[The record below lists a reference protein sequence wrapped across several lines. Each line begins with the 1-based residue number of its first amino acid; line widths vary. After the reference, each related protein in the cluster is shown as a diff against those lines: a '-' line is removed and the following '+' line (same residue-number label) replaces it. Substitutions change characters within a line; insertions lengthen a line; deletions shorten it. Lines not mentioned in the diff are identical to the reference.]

1 VPKSIAHPGGF
12 SIEPNIPGELRI
24 AERSERLDC
33 DVNSKHMKNPAP
45 HSLSQGSRPPRS
57 AGEIK
62 RKIELIAAP
71 PVAVGIALAEDVDLG
86 AGRCPQ
92 HGHQR
97 QRGRRVWPANGFLVT
112 QQQRVFVR
120 HDTLRPKEQFSR
132 AQHEWRARVSG
143 IVYPLAVIVGVLA
156 LWEIGTR
163 LFAVPAFLLPAPSA
177 IAASFV
183 ANFFLLLSHG
193 WITTLE
199 ILLGFGLSIGV
210 GIPLALAIFLSPV
223 FSRSILPLLV
233 SSQAMPKVAVAPLFL
248 VWFGF
253 GLLPKVL
260 IAFLIAFFPVVIN
273 TAVGLASIEPEKIH
287 LARSMG
293 FGATAT
299 FFKIRLPNAL
309 PAIFG
314 GLKISITL
322 AVVGAVV
329 GEFVGGDAGLG
340 YLLMVANGS
349 MDTQLL
355 FAGIIALTILGV
367 ALFLLVELAERL
379 AIPRHI
385 LAGDKSAREGT

>member
-1 VPKSIAHPGGF
+1 VTDTDHTGARYASLG
-12 SIEPNIPGELRI
+12 IEEV
-24 AERSERLDC
+24 E
-33 DVNSKHMKNPAP
+33 
-45 HSLSQGSRPPRS
+45 
-57 AGEIK
+57 AGVQ
-62 RKIELIAAP
+62 RN
-71 PVAVGIALAEDVDLG
+71 LA
-86 AGRCPQ
+86 
-92 HGHQR
+92 
-97 QRGRRVWPANGFLVT
+97 RR
-112 QQQRVFVR
+112 
-120 HDTLRPKEQFSR
+120 
-132 AQHEWRARVSG
+132 EWRARVSG
-143 IVYPLAVIVGVLA
+143 IVAPVAVVIALLA
-156 LWEIGTR
+156 LWEAATR
-163 LFAVPAFLLPAPSA
+163 VFAIPLFLLPPPSA
-177 IAASFV
+177 IALSMQANASLLLTNGWV
-183 ANFFLLLSHG
+183 TTVEIVLGFLL
-193 WITTLE
+193 
-199 ILLGFGLSIGV
+199 SIVV
-210 GIPLALAIFLSPV
+210 GIPLALAIFLWPP
-223 FSRSILPLLV
+223 FSRSVLPLLV
-233 SSQAMPKVAVAPLFL
+233 SSQAMPKVAIAPLLL

-273 TAVGLASIEPEKIH
+273 TAVGLASIEPEKIY

-355 FAGIIALTILGV
+355 FAGIVALTILGV
-367 ALFLLVELAERL
+367 VLFVLVELAERL

-385 LAGDKSAREGT
+385 ISGDKGARETM

>member
-1 VPKSIAHPGGF
+1 MAETENPLAQSSTLDIAPL
-12 SIEPNIPGELRI
+12 EARVE
-24 AERSERLDC
+24 
-33 DVNSKHMKNPAP
+33 
-45 HSLSQGSRPPRS
+45 GSRSQRERHARLRNILYPFGVVS
-57 AGEIK
+57 A
-62 RKIELIAAP
+62 LL
-71 PVAVGIALAEDVDLG
+71 VAWEAG
-86 AGRCPQ
+86 AR
-92 HGHQR
+92 
-97 QRGRRVWPANGFLVT
+97 F
-112 QQQRVFVR
+112 
-120 HDTLRPKEQFSR
+120 
-132 AQHEWRARVSG
+132 
-143 IVYPLAVIVGVLA
+143 
-156 LWEIGTR
+156 
-163 LFAVPAFLLPAPSA
+163 FAVPVFLLPPPSA
-177 IAASFV
+177 IALSFIE
-183 ANFFLLLSHG
+183 NWSLLLFHG
-193 WITTLE
+193 WITTAE
-199 ILLGFGLSIGV
+199 ILLGFALSILV
-210 GIPLALAIFLSPV
+210 GIPLALAIFLWPT

-233 SSQAMPKVAVAPLFL
+233 STQAMPKVAVAPLFL

-273 TAVGLASIEPEKIH
+273 TAVGLASIEPEKIY

-293 FGATAT
+293 FGASAT

-355 FAGIIALTILGV
+355 FAGIIALTVLGV
-367 ALFLLVELAERL
+367 ALFLLIELAERL

-385 LAGDKSAREGT
+385 IAGDKGIRDAV

>member
-1 VPKSIAHPGGF
+1 MVETENRFAQSPALGIV
-12 SIEPNIPGELRI
+12 ELE
-24 AERSERLDC
+24 AS
-33 DVNSKHMKNPAP
+33 V
-45 HSLSQGSRPPRS
+45 QGTR
-57 AGEIK
+57 
-62 RKIELIAAP
+62 
-71 PVAVGIALAEDVDLG
+71 V
-86 AGRCPQ
+86 
-92 HGHQR
+92 QR
-97 QRGRRVWPANGFLVT
+97 
-112 QQQRVFVR
+112 
-120 HDTLRPKEQFSR
+120 
-132 AQHEWRARVSG
+132 EWRAR
-143 IVYPLAVIVGVLA
+143 IRNLLYPLGVVFAVLVVWEAATRA
-156 LWEIGTR
+156 LG
-163 LFAVPAFLLPAPSA
+163 VPAFLLPPPSA
-177 IAASFV
+177 IAVSFV
-183 ANFFLLLSHG
+183 TNASLLLFHS

-199 ILLGFGLSIGV
+199 ILLGFVLSIVV
-210 GIPLALAIFLSPV
+210 GIPLALAIFLWPA

-273 TAVGLASIEPEKIH
+273 TAVGLASIEPEKIY

-355 FAGIIALTILGV
+355 FAGIVALTVLGV
-367 ALFLLVELAERL
+367 ALFMAIELAERL

-385 LAGDKSAREGT
+385 IAGDKGIREVV